1 MTSRADEAAAMVVR
15 RALVVIL
22 ALLAVTA
29 EARMPRMVRM
39 RMEGYIGP
47 PPEGRHEQA
56 DLVLR
61 CPSTDVRF
69 QVTKA
74 TVVSSSLLPSHVF
87 DRVKPYRPN
96 FYLRGPDTLLAPFC
110 AAAGDT
116 RWRLD
121 GAWRP
126 GTHDFQLGG
135 VDPIHETPTA
145 PPAR

>member
-1 MTSRADEAAAMVVR
+1 MMRATMVVV
-15 RALVVIL
+15 RALVVVL
-22 ALLAVTA
+22 ALVAVAA
-29 EARMPRMVRM
+29 EARMPRTVRM

-47 PPEGRHEQA
+47 PHEGRHEQA
-56 DLVLR
+56 DLLLR

-96 FYLRGPDTLLAPFC
+96 FYLRGPDTLVAPFC
-110 AAAGDT
+110 AAAADT
-116 RWRLD
+116 RWRFD

-126 GTHDFQLGG
+126 GTHDFQVGG
-135 VDPIHETPTA
+135 LEPIHEAPTP